1 MERLNKVNLT
11 YKKTVTYKKTGEVL
25 TKFEPEVIES
35 WLLEEVDTNILNS
48 TFGYTE
54 EDIEDL
60 EMNIDSLFEGYNG
73 VEWEEDEISF
83 ENCGFHHDS
92 TTDYFGEG
100 SWDKS
105 IQMWIDKKEIHS
117 LTLQVESL
125 TKKLESSKS

>member
-1 MERLNKVNLT
+1 
-11 YKKTVTYKKTGEVL
+11 
-25 TKFEPEVIES
+25 
-35 WLLEEVDTNILNS
+35 
-48 TFGYTE
+48 
-54 EDIEDL
+54 
-60 EMNIDSLFEGYNG
+60 MNIDSLFEGYNG